1 MENVFLSSR
10 QQYDWYFPLTGIKK
24 KHESFESIFKDRRG
38 RPIHLSRLVFLPFRR
53 GHMVFSI
60 FHNVVR
66 CARKETGKGK
76 YSKEEDGRNADINED
91 GGEYWSTLKDEEYN
105 GGEELPRE
113 RLISLSEKF
122 RRAGHLSTYAPVPFL
137 PLLLSLLSR
146 QILQRP
152 FSSRESLFNQIG
164 RRGDAKTRGK
174 TETGTSTSTGWEMM
188 IHKPDVTEKIRFDT
202 CRTVWK

>member
-1 MENVFLSSR
+1 
-10 QQYDWYFPLTGIKK
+10 
-24 KHESFESIFKDRRG
+24 
-38 RPIHLSRLVFLPFRR
+38 
-53 GHMVFSI
+53 MVFSI
-60 FHNVVR
+60 FHSVVR

-152 FSSRESLFNQIG
+152 FSSRESLFNRPDWKE
-164 RRGDAKTRGK
+164 RRRKNKGK
-174 TETGTSTSTGWEMM
+174 DGNRHFYVHRLGNDDSQAGCNRENS
-188 IHKPDVTEKIRFDT
+188 I
-202 CRTVWK
+202 

>member
-1 MENVFLSSR
+1 
-10 QQYDWYFPLTGIKK
+10 
-24 KHESFESIFKDRRG
+24 
-38 RPIHLSRLVFLPFRR
+38 
-53 GHMVFSI
+53 MVFSI
-60 FHNVVR
+60 FHSVVR
-66 CARKETGKGK
+66 YARKETGKGK

-122 RRAGHLSTYAPVPFL
+122 RRAGHLSTYAPCSISSSSFFL
-137 PLLLSLLSR
+137 DKSYKDRSL
-146 QILQRP
+146 
-152 FSSRESLFNQIG
+152 RERVYLTVQIG
-164 RRGDAKTRGK
+164 RRGDAKTRGN